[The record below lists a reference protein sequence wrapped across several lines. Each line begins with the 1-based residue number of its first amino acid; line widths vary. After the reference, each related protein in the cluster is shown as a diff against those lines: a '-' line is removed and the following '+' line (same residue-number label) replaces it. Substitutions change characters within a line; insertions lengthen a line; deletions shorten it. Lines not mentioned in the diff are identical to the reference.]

1 MNVWPNMT
9 LGDLIHVKHG
19 FAFKGEFFTS
29 DGDKLVLKPGNFPV
43 GGGIRLRPGKDDY
56 YTGSYPPNFELSPG
70 DLLVVMTDLTQAA
83 PILGSPAFVPDEPVM
98 LHNQRLGLVQIKEGV
113 ELDRRFLYYAMLS
126 DTSRSQIRATATGAT
141 VRHTAPERIYRVR
154 LGVPP
159 LALQQV
165 LGDVL
170 GSLDDLIEN
179 NRRRVAVLEEM
190 ARTIY
195 REWFVKFRYP
205 GHEDVPL
212 VDSTLGP
219 IPEGWEVRPLAAI
232 AKVNQSSR
240 KPRPDEVF
248 RYLDIA
254 ALAEREVGELDTVE
268 GVDAPGRARR
278 VLKPGDTVW
287 ATVRPNRRAHALVV
301 APGEDWIAST
311 GLAVLSP
318 TIVSSAFLFEATST
332 TTFSDW
338 LIGRATGS
346 AYPAVRAV
354 DFEEATVA
362 VPNASIDAAFAE
374 KVAPMHELS
383 WKLRAECSA
392 LAGLRDLLLPKLV
405 TGQIDVSSLDL
416 DALVEERVAS

>member
-1 MNVWPNMT
+1 MSGWREVE
-9 LGDLIHVKHG
+9 LGRGLRVKHG
-19 FAFKGEFFTS
+19 WAFKGEYFR
-29 DGDKLVLKPGNFPV
+29 DAGEQIVLTPGNFHD
-43 GGGIRLRPGKDDY
+43 GGGFKPKNGTEKFYDGTYPEQFLLKRGDVVTAMTEQAQGLLGSTATIPKDDTY
-56 YTGSYPPNFELSPG
+56 
-70 DLLVVMTDLTQAA
+70 
-83 PILGSPAFVPDEPVM
+83 
-98 LHNQRLGLVQIKEGV
+98 LHNQRIGLIEITDPEV
-113 ELDRRFLYYAMLS
+113 LDLRYVYHLMNAAVVRRQLY
-126 DTSRSQIRATATGAT
+126 ATATGAK
-141 VRHTAPERIYRVR
+141 VRHTAPERIQSVQVEVPDILTQRVIAE
-154 LGVPP
+154 LLDGI
-159 LALQQV
+159 
-165 LGDVL
+165 
-170 GSLDDLIEN
+170 DDLIEN

-212 VDSTLGP
+212 VDSALGP

-232 AKVNQSSR
+232 AKVNQTSR

-254 ALAEREVGELDTVE
+254 ALAEREVGELDAVE
-268 GVDAPGRARR
+268 GTDAPGRARR
-278 VLKPGDTVW
+278 VIKPGDTVW

-318 TIVSSAFLFEATST
+318 TTVSSAFLFEATST

-405 TGQIDVSSLDL
+405 TGQIDISSLNL
-416 DALVEERVAS
+416 DVLMEERVAS

>member
-1 MNVWPNMT
+1 MSGWREVE
-9 LGDLIHVKHG
+9 LGRGLRVKHG
-19 FAFKGEFFTS
+19 WAFKGEYFR
-29 DGDKLVLKPGNFPV
+29 DAGEQIVLTPGNFHD
-43 GGGIRLRPGKDDY
+43 GGGFKPKNGTEKFYDGTYPEQFLLKRGDVVTAMTEQAQGLLGSTATIPKDDTY
-56 YTGSYPPNFELSPG
+56 
-70 DLLVVMTDLTQAA
+70 
-83 PILGSPAFVPDEPVM
+83 
-98 LHNQRLGLVQIKEGV
+98 LHNQRIGLIEITDPEV
-113 ELDRRFLYYAMLS
+113 LDLRYVYHLMNAAVVRRQLY
-126 DTSRSQIRATATGAT
+126 ATATGAK
-141 VRHTAPERIYRVR
+141 VRHTAPERIQSVQVEVPDILTQRVIAE
-154 LGVPP
+154 LLDGI
-159 LALQQV
+159 
-165 LGDVL
+165 
-170 GSLDDLIEN
+170 DDLIEN

-212 VDSTLGP
+212 VDSALGP

-232 AKVNQSSR
+232 AKVNQTLR

-254 ALAEREVGELDTVE
+254 ALAEREIGELDAVE
-268 GVDAPGRARR
+268 GADAPGRARR
-278 VLKPGDTVW
+278 VIKPGDTVW

-318 TIVSSAFLFEATST
+318 TTVSSAFLFEATST

-405 TGQIDVSSLDL
+405 TGQIDISSLNL
-416 DALVEERVAS
+416 DVLMEERVAS

>member
-1 MNVWPNMT
+1 M
-9 LGDLIHVKHG
+9 
-19 FAFKGEFFTS
+19 
-29 DGDKLVLKPGNFPV
+29 
-43 GGGIRLRPGKDDY
+43 
-56 YTGSYPPNFELSPG
+56 
-70 DLLVVMTDLTQAA
+70 
-83 PILGSPAFVPDEPVM
+83 
-98 LHNQRLGLVQIKEGV
+98 
-113 ELDRRFLYYAMLS
+113 
-126 DTSRSQIRATATGAT
+126 
-141 VRHTAPERIYRVR
+141 
-154 LGVPP
+154 
-159 LALQQV
+159 
-165 LGDVL
+165 
-170 GSLDDLIEN
+170 
-179 NRRRVAVLEEM
+179 AVLEEM

-212 VDSTLGP
+212 VDSALGP

-232 AKVNQSSR
+232 AKVNQTSR

-254 ALAEREVGELDTVE
+254 ALAEREVGELDAVE
-268 GVDAPGRARR
+268 GADAPGRARR

-318 TIVSSAFLFEATST
+318 TTVSSAFLFEATST

-405 TGQIDVSSLDL
+405 TGQIDISSLNL
-416 DALVEERVAS
+416 DVLMEERVAS

>member
-1 MNVWPNMT
+1 MSGWREVE
-9 LGDLIHVKHG
+9 LGRGLRVKHG
-19 FAFKGEFFTS
+19 WAFKGEYFR
-29 DGDKLVLKPGNFPV
+29 DAGEQIVLTPGNFHD
-43 GGGIRLRPGKDDY
+43 GGGFKPKNGTEKFYDGTYPEQFLLKRGDVVTAMTEQAQGLLGSTATIPKDDTY
-56 YTGSYPPNFELSPG
+56 
-70 DLLVVMTDLTQAA
+70 
-83 PILGSPAFVPDEPVM
+83 
-98 LHNQRLGLVQIKEGV
+98 LHNQRIGLIEITDPEV
-113 ELDRRFLYYAMLS
+113 LDLRYVYHLMNAAVVRRQLY
-126 DTSRSQIRATATGAT
+126 ATATGAK
-141 VRHTAPERIYRVR
+141 VRHTAPERIQSVQVEVPDILTQRVIAE
-154 LGVPP
+154 LLDGI
-159 LALQQV
+159 
-165 LGDVL
+165 
-170 GSLDDLIEN
+170 DDLIEN

-212 VDSTLGP
+212 VDSALGP

-232 AKVNQSSR
+232 AKVNQTSR

-254 ALAEREVGELDTVE
+254 ALAEREVGELDAVE
-268 GVDAPGRARR
+268 GADAPGRARR
-278 VLKPGDTVW
+278 VIKPGDTVW

-318 TIVSSAFLFEATST
+318 TTVSSAFLFEATST

-405 TGQIDVSSLDL
+405 TGQIDISSLNL
-416 DALVEERVAS
+416 DVLMEERVAS

>member
-1 MNVWPNMT
+1 MSGWREVE
-9 LGDLIHVKHG
+9 LGRGLRVKHG
-19 FAFKGEFFTS
+19 WAFKGEYFR
-29 DGDKLVLKPGNFPV
+29 DAGEQIVLTPGNFHD
-43 GGGIRLRPGKDDY
+43 GGGFKPKNGTEKFYDGTYPEQFLLKRGDVVTAMTEQAQGLLGSTATIPKDDTY
-56 YTGSYPPNFELSPG
+56 
-70 DLLVVMTDLTQAA
+70 
-83 PILGSPAFVPDEPVM
+83 
-98 LHNQRLGLVQIKEGV
+98 LHNQRIGLIEITDPEV
-113 ELDRRFLYYAMLS
+113 LDLRYVYHLMNAAVVRRQLY
-126 DTSRSQIRATATGAT
+126 ATATGAK
-141 VRHTAPERIYRVR
+141 VRHTAPERIQSVQVEVPDILTQRVIAE
-154 LGVPP
+154 LLDGI
-159 LALQQV
+159 
-165 LGDVL
+165 
-170 GSLDDLIEN
+170 DDLIEN

-212 VDSTLGP
+212 VDSALGP

-232 AKVNQSSR
+232 AKVNQTSR

-254 ALAEREVGELDTVE
+254 ALAEREVGELDAVE
-268 GVDAPGRARR
+268 GADAPGRARR

-318 TIVSSAFLFEATST
+318 TTVSSAFLFEATST

-405 TGQIDVSSLDL
+405 TGQIDISSLNL
-416 DALVEERVAS
+416 DVLMEERVAS

>member
-1 MNVWPNMT
+1 MT
-9 LGDLIHVKHG
+9 EQAQGLLGSTATI
-19 FAFKGEFFTS
+19 
-29 DGDKLVLKPGNFPV
+29 P
-43 GGGIRLRPGKDDY
+43 KDDTY
-56 YTGSYPPNFELSPG
+56 
-70 DLLVVMTDLTQAA
+70 
-83 PILGSPAFVPDEPVM
+83 
-98 LHNQRLGLVQIKEGV
+98 LHNQRIGLIEITDPEV
-113 ELDRRFLYYAMLS
+113 LDLRYVYHLMNAAVVRRQLY
-126 DTSRSQIRATATGAT
+126 ATATGAK
-141 VRHTAPERIYRVR
+141 VRHTAPERIQSVQVEVPDILTQRVIAE
-154 LGVPP
+154 LLDGI
-159 LALQQV
+159 
-165 LGDVL
+165 
-170 GSLDDLIEN
+170 DDLIEN

-212 VDSTLGP
+212 VDSALGP

-254 ALAEREVGELDTVE
+254 ALAEREVGELDAVE
-268 GVDAPGRARR
+268 GADAPGRARR
-278 VLKPGDTVW
+278 VIKPGDTVW

-318 TIVSSAFLFEATST
+318 TTVSSAFLFEATST

-405 TGQIDVSSLDL
+405 TGQIDISSLNL
-416 DALVEERVAS
+416 DVLMEERVAS

>member
-1 MNVWPNMT
+1 MSGWREVE
-9 LGDLIHVKHG
+9 LGRGLRVKHG
-19 FAFKGEFFTS
+19 WAFKGEYFR
-29 DGDKLVLKPGNFPV
+29 DAGEQIVLTPGNFHD
-43 GGGIRLRPGKDDY
+43 GGGFKPKNGTEKFYDGTYPEQFLLKRGDVVTAMTEQAQGLLGSTATIPKDDTY
-56 YTGSYPPNFELSPG
+56 
-70 DLLVVMTDLTQAA
+70 
-83 PILGSPAFVPDEPVM
+83 
-98 LHNQRLGLVQIKEGV
+98 LHNQRIGLIEITDPEV
-113 ELDRRFLYYAMLS
+113 LDLRYVYHLMNAAVVRRQLY
-126 DTSRSQIRATATGAT
+126 ATATGAK
-141 VRHTAPERIYRVR
+141 VRHTAPERIQSVQVEVPDILTQRVIAE
-154 LGVPP
+154 LLDGI
-159 LALQQV
+159 
-165 LGDVL
+165 
-170 GSLDDLIEN
+170 DDLIEN

-212 VDSTLGP
+212 VDSALGP

-232 AKVNQSSR
+232 AKVNQTSR

-254 ALAEREVGELDTVE
+254 ALAEREVGELDAVE
-268 GVDAPGRARR
+268 GADAPGRARR

-318 TIVSSAFLFEATST
+318 TTVSSAFLFEATST

-354 DFEEATVA
+354 DFEEAKVA

-405 TGQIDVSSLDL
+405 TGQIDISSLNL
-416 DALVEERVAS
+416 DVLMEERVAS

>member
-1 MNVWPNMT
+1 MSGWREVE
-9 LGDLIHVKHG
+9 LGRGLRVKHG
-19 FAFKGEFFTS
+19 WAFKGEYFR
-29 DGDKLVLKPGNFPV
+29 DAGEQIVLTPGNFHD
-43 GGGIRLRPGKDDY
+43 GGGFKPKNGTEKFYDGTYPEQFLLKRGDVVTAMTEQAQGLLGSTATIPKDDTY
-56 YTGSYPPNFELSPG
+56 
-70 DLLVVMTDLTQAA
+70 
-83 PILGSPAFVPDEPVM
+83 
-98 LHNQRLGLVQIKEGV
+98 LHNQRIGLIEITDPEV
-113 ELDRRFLYYAMLS
+113 LDLRYVHHLMNAAVVRRQLY
-126 DTSRSQIRATATGAT
+126 ATATGAK
-141 VRHTAPERIYRVR
+141 VRHTAPERIQSVQVEVPDIPTQRVIAE
-154 LGVPP
+154 LLDGI
-159 LALQQV
+159 
-165 LGDVL
+165 
-170 GSLDDLIEN
+170 DDLIEN

-212 VDSTLGP
+212 VDSALGP

-232 AKVNQSSR
+232 AKVNQTSR

-254 ALAEREVGELDTVE
+254 ALAEREVGELDAVE
-268 GVDAPGRARR
+268 GADAPGRARR
-278 VLKPGDTVW
+278 VIKPGDTVW

-318 TIVSSAFLFEATST
+318 TTVSSAFLFEATST

-405 TGQIDVSSLDL
+405 TGQIDISSLNL
-416 DALVEERVAS
+416 DVLMEERVAS

>member
-1 MNVWPNMT
+1 MSGWREVE
-9 LGDLIHVKHG
+9 LGRGLRVKHG
-19 FAFKGEFFTS
+19 WAFKGEYFR
-29 DGDKLVLKPGNFPV
+29 DAGEQIVLTPGNFHD
-43 GGGIRLRPGKDDY
+43 GGGFKPKNGTEKFYDGTYPEQFLLKRGDVVTAMTEQAQGLLGSTATIPKDDTY
-56 YTGSYPPNFELSPG
+56 
-70 DLLVVMTDLTQAA
+70 
-83 PILGSPAFVPDEPVM
+83 
-98 LHNQRLGLVQIKEGV
+98 LHNQRIGLIEITDPEV
-113 ELDRRFLYYAMLS
+113 LDLRYVYHLMNAAVVRRQLY
-126 DTSRSQIRATATGAT
+126 ATATGAK
-141 VRHTAPERIYRVR
+141 VRHTAPERIQSVQVEVPDILTQRVIAE
-154 LGVPP
+154 LLDGI
-159 LALQQV
+159 
-165 LGDVL
+165 
-170 GSLDDLIEN
+170 DDLIEN

-212 VDSTLGP
+212 VDSALGP
-219 IPEGWEVRPLAAI
+219 IPEGWEVQPLAAI
-232 AKVNQSSR
+232 AKVNQTSR

-254 ALAEREVGELDTVE
+254 ALAEREVGELDAVE
-268 GVDAPGRARR
+268 GADAPGRARR
-278 VLKPGDTVW
+278 VIKPGDTVW

-318 TIVSSAFLFEATST
+318 TTVSSAFLFEATST

-405 TGQIDVSSLDL
+405 TGQIDISSLNL
-416 DALVEERVAS
+416 DVLMEERVAS

>member
-1 MNVWPNMT
+1 MSGWREVE
-9 LGDLIHVKHG
+9 LGRGLRVKHG
-19 FAFKGEFFTS
+19 WAFKGEYFR
-29 DGDKLVLKPGNFPV
+29 DAGEQIVLTPGNFHD
-43 GGGIRLRPGKDDY
+43 GGGFKPKNGTEKFYDGTYPEQFLLKRGDVVTAMTEQAQGLLGSTATIPKDDTY
-56 YTGSYPPNFELSPG
+56 
-70 DLLVVMTDLTQAA
+70 
-83 PILGSPAFVPDEPVM
+83 
-98 LHNQRLGLVQIKEGV
+98 LHNQRIGLIEITDPEV
-113 ELDRRFLYYAMLS
+113 LDLRYVYHLMNAAVVRRQLY
-126 DTSRSQIRATATGAT
+126 ATATGAK
-141 VRHTAPERIYRVR
+141 VRHTAPERIQSVQVEVPDIPTQRVIAE
-154 LGVPP
+154 LLDGI
-159 LALQQV
+159 
-165 LGDVL
+165 
-170 GSLDDLIEN
+170 DDLIEN

-212 VDSTLGP
+212 VDSALGP

-232 AKVNQSSR
+232 AKVNQTSR

-254 ALAEREVGELDTVE
+254 ALAEREVGELDAVE
-268 GVDAPGRARR
+268 GADAPGRARR
-278 VLKPGDTVW
+278 VIKPGDTVW

-318 TIVSSAFLFEATST
+318 TTVSSAFLFEATST

-405 TGQIDVSSLDL
+405 TGQIDISSLNL
-416 DALVEERVAS
+416 DVLMEERVAS

>member
-1 MNVWPNMT
+1 MSGWREVE
-9 LGDLIHVKHG
+9 LGRGLRVKHG
-19 FAFKGEFFTS
+19 WAFKGEYFR
-29 DGDKLVLKPGNFPV
+29 DAGEQIVLTPGNFHD
-43 GGGIRLRPGKDDY
+43 GGGFKPKNGTEKFYDGTYPEQFLLKRGEVVTAMTEQAQGLLGSTATIPKDDTY
-56 YTGSYPPNFELSPG
+56 
-70 DLLVVMTDLTQAA
+70 
-83 PILGSPAFVPDEPVM
+83 
-98 LHNQRLGLVQIKEGV
+98 LHNQRIGLIEITDPEV
-113 ELDRRFLYYAMLS
+113 LDLRYVYHLMNAAVVRRQLY
-126 DTSRSQIRATATGAT
+126 ATATGAK
-141 VRHTAPERIYRVR
+141 VRHTAPERIQSVQVEVPDIPTQRVIAE
-154 LGVPP
+154 LLDGI
-159 LALQQV
+159 
-165 LGDVL
+165 
-170 GSLDDLIEN
+170 DDLIEN

-212 VDSTLGP
+212 VDSALGP

-232 AKVNQSSR
+232 AKVNQTSR

-254 ALAEREVGELDTVE
+254 ALAEREVGELDAVE
-268 GVDAPGRARR
+268 GADAPGRARR
-278 VLKPGDTVW
+278 VIKPGDTVW

-318 TIVSSAFLFEATST
+318 TTVSSAFLFEATST

-405 TGQIDVSSLDL
+405 TGQIDISSLNL
-416 DALVEERVAS
+416 DVLMEERVAS

>member
-1 MNVWPNMT
+1 MSGWREVE
-9 LGDLIHVKHG
+9 LGRGLRVKHG
-19 FAFKGEFFTS
+19 WAFKGEYFR
-29 DGDKLVLKPGNFPV
+29 DAGEQIVLTPGNFHD
-43 GGGIRLRPGKDDY
+43 GGGFKPKNGTEKFYDGTYPEQFLLKRGDVVTAMTEQAQGLLGSTATIPKDDTY
-56 YTGSYPPNFELSPG
+56 
-70 DLLVVMTDLTQAA
+70 
-83 PILGSPAFVPDEPVM
+83 
-98 LHNQRLGLVQIKEGV
+98 LHNQRIGLIEITDPEV
-113 ELDRRFLYYAMLS
+113 LDLRYVYHLMNAAVVRRQLY
-126 DTSRSQIRATATGAT
+126 ATATGAK
-141 VRHTAPERIYRVR
+141 VRHTAPERIQSVQVEVPDILTQRVIAE
-154 LGVPP
+154 LLDGI
-159 LALQQV
+159 
-165 LGDVL
+165 
-170 GSLDDLIEN
+170 DDLIEN

-195 REWFVKFRYP
+195 REWFVKYRYP

-212 VDSTLGP
+212 VDSALGP

-232 AKVNQSSR
+232 AKVNQTSR

-254 ALAEREVGELDTVE
+254 ALAEREVGELDAVE
-268 GVDAPGRARR
+268 GADAPGRARR
-278 VLKPGDTVW
+278 VIKPGDTVW

-318 TIVSSAFLFEATST
+318 TTVSSAFLFEATST

-405 TGQIDVSSLDL
+405 TGQIDISSLNL
-416 DALVEERVAS
+416 DVLMEERVAS

>member
-1 MNVWPNMT
+1 MSEWREARVDE
-9 LGDLIHVKHG
+9 LCVRV
-19 FAFKGEFFTS
+19 TS
-29 DGDKLVLKPGNFPV
+29 GGTPSRKRPDFYAD
-43 GGGIRLRPGKDDY
+43 GGIPWVKSQELVEARITATEEHISEAGVK
-56 YTGSYPPNFELSPG
+56 GSSAKLLPPDTVLMAMYGANVGQLGWLGIEAT
-70 DLLVVMTDLTQAA
+70 VNQAICA
-83 PILGSPAFVPDEPVM
+83 MVANPEVADS
-98 LHNQRLGLVQIKEGV
+98 
-113 ELDRRFLYYAMLS
+113 RFLYYALAAARPTLIAKAHGAAQQNLS
-126 DTSRSQIRATATGAT
+126 QQLIKPFALTVPDLGIQQQI
-141 VRHTAPERIYRVR
+141 
-154 LGVPP
+154 
-159 LALQQV
+159 
-165 LGDVL
+165 GDVL
-170 GSLDDLIEN
+170 RSIDDLIEN

-190 ARTIY
+190 ARAIY